1 MADRINFSQN
11 INVSV
16 QVGDDLHY
24 CYTTVV
30 NGVLTAGTID
40 NVGPITAIGD
50 KFVEVA
56 SNTAPSFVNNKT
68 FFMFKKPFY
77 NNESV
82 KGYFA
87 KTRLSTDTN
96 KKIELFAIGSEVTQS
111 SK

>member
-11 INVSV
+11 INTSV
-16 QVGDDLHY
+16 QVGDELY
-24 CYTTVV
+24 YSYITSSGQST
-30 NGVLTAGTID
+30 LTLI
-40 NVGPITAIGD
+40 GPITDIGSN
-50 KFVEVA
+50 FVEVA
-56 SNTAPSFVNNKT
+56 SNTAPAFVNNET

-87 KTRLSTDTN
+87 KTRLSADTN
-96 KKIELFAIGSEVTQS
+96 RKIELFAIGSEVTQS

>member
-1 MADRINFSQN
+1 MADRINFSKN
-11 INVSV
+11 INTSV
-16 QVGDDLHY
+16 QVGDELY
-24 CYTTVV
+24 YSYITSSSQST
-30 NGVLTAGTID
+30 LTLI
-40 NVGPITAIGD
+40 GPITDIGSN
-50 KFVEVA
+50 FVEVD
-56 SNTAPSFVNNKT
+56 SNTAPAFVNNET

-87 KTRLSTDTN
+87 KTRLSADTK